1 MVLDKMVSG
10 QEYVVLE
17 HVTRR
22 FQNNSGELV
31 ALSDINLTVRQG
43 EFISI
48 VGGSGCGKST
58 LLRAISGIDPGYEGR
73 ILVKG
78 EEIRKPS
85 KSRGII
91 FQEHRLF
98 PWLTAEGN
106 VKYALNGI
114 SRSEKRN
121 IARQYLSLVGL
132 SGFEKS
138 YPKQLSGGMLQRASI
153 ARSLA
158 NNPEFLLLDEP
169 FGALD
174 AFTKMQMQSE
184 IDSIKRKYNST
195 MILVTHDIEEAVFLA
210 DRVIVLSPRP
220 GRIQRT
226 FNVNLPHPRQ
236 RNNTEFME
244 IRRSVYNELFTD
256 NKGLTDYVI

>member
-1 MVLDKMVSG
+1 MALRED
-10 QEYVVLE
+10 YVVLE

-22 FQNNSGELV
+22 FSNNGGELV
-31 ALSDINLTVRQG
+31 ALSGVSLTVRQG

-58 LLRAISGIDPGYEGR
+58 LLRAIAGIDPDYEGR

-78 EEIRKPS
+78 EEIRRPGKA
-85 KSRGII
+85 RGII

-114 SRSEKRN
+114 SRAEKRK
-121 IARQYLSLVGL
+121 IAEHYLELVGL
-132 SGFEKS
+132 TGFEKS
-138 YPKQLSGGMLQRASI
+138 YPKQLSGGMAQRAGI
-153 ARSLA
+153 ARALA
-158 NNPEFLLLDEP
+158 NDPEFLLLDEP

-174 AFTKMQMQSE
+174 AFTKMQMQNE
-184 IDSIKRKYNST
+184 IDAIKRKYNST

-210 DRVIVLSPRP
+210 DRVVVLSPRP
-220 GRIQRT
+220 GTIQKI
-226 FNVNLPHPRQ
+226 FPVNLPRRRQ
-236 RNNTEFME
+236 RNNTEFIE
-244 IRRSVYNELFTD
+244 IRRAVYNELFTD
-256 NKGLTDYVI
+256 NRPAADYSI